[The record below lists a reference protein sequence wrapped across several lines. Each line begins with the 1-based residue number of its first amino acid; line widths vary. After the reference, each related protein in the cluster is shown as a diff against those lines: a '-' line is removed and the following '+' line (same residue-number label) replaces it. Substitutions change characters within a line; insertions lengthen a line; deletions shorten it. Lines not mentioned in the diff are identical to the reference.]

1 MQVKVLKRSK
11 NELKIQ
17 IDEEGHTFCNV
28 IQKALLEDKR
38 VEMAG
43 YNIPHPLTKSAVL
56 YISTKARSK
65 PEVVLRAAVKEVQKN
80 TKDFKLS
87 FNDALKSFH

>member
-1 MQVKVLKRSK
+1 MQVKVIKRSK

-38 VEMAG
+38 VDMAG
-43 YNIPHPLTKSAVL
+43 YRIPHPLTKKAEF

-65 PEVVLRAAVKEVQKN
+65 PQVVLLAAVKKVQKN
-80 TKDFKLS
+80 TKDFKRS
-87 FNDALKSFH
+87 FNEALKSFH